1 MSCPPKS
8 TIWPLAA
15 TLLIAMMTT
24 GCTTVGEKATLSLSD
39 PGRAQLELT
48 ERQAPTCTVV
58 LKPGLGKPVV
68 MEMPVTEGATVQTAL
83 EHSKATRKFRRMD
96 IHVLRPPQVRGNSP
110 AEAQKMTAKF
120 DRRHREV
127 EIDHDYALYPNDRVV
142 IEEDQSTMVDDM
154 FQSIAGRMGLP
165 MLRQAVK

>member
-8 TIWPLAA
+8 TIWPLVAI
-15 TLLIAMMTT
+15 LLTAMMTT
-24 GCTTVGEKATLSLSD
+24 GCTTVGGKSSLNLSD
-39 PGRAQLELT
+39 PGQAELEQA

-58 LKPGLGKPVV
+58 LKPGQGKPVV

-96 IHVLRPPQVRGNSP
+96 IHVLRPAQVRGNTP
-110 AEAQKMTAKF
+110 VEAQKMTAKF
-120 DRRHREV
+120 DRQHREV
-127 EIDHDYALYPNDRVV
+127 EIDHDYALYPNDRVM

-154 FQSIAGRMGLP
+154 FQTIAGRMGLP
-165 MLRQAVK
+165 MMRQMVK